1 MAKEPTKNQAAEQTA
16 DKDLKKGPAR
26 RLRLPAKLVVVSWRD
41 LAVIVVPVLV
51 VAFLVVW
58 VTFRFV
64 RPAPLDTIVIASGSE
79 GSTFRTTADKY
90 RKIIERAGV
99 KVRILPSQG
108 SLDNLKML
116 ADPSVRVD
124 VAFVQGGLT
133 DGVNIENLKSLGS
146 ISTQPLLIFYRG
158 AHPIEQLSQLQGK
171 RVAIGPEGSGTHSL
185 ALKLL
190 KANGI
195 EGKPTTVLDLAGEEA
210 ATALGKGLADAVFL
224 TGDSA
229 PPAVMRALM
238 TTRGVRLLS
247 FAQSDGYLRR
257 FSFLSKLT
265 LPRGAV
271 DLGKD
276 IPADDVQLV
285 GPTVEL
291 IARNDLHPALSDL
304 LIGAAREVHGGPGM
318 FRNAGEFPAPL
329 KKDFPISD
337 DAERYYASGTRFLYT
352 HLPFWLASL
361 TDRLMVLLI
370 PLVVVIIPAMRLV
383 PVVYRWRVRSR
394 VYRWYGVL
402 MAIEKDIFSDPGAAE
417 KKDILKRLDR
427 VEEAVNRIKMPLS
440 FADQLFVLRSHIN
453 MVRDRLVRDI
463 PDH

>member
-1 MAKEPTKNQAAEQTA
+1 MAKAPPAQKTTKTRAS
-16 DKDLKKGPAR
+16 

-41 LAVIVVPVLV
+41 LAITAVPVLLV
-51 VAFLVVW
+51 VALVLW
-58 VTFRFV
+58 VGFRFV
-64 RPAPLDTIVIASGSE
+64 RPAPLDTIVIASGPD
-79 GSTFRTTADKY
+79 GSNFRTTADKY
-90 RKIIERAGV
+90 RKIIERNGV
-99 KVRILPSQG
+99 KVQILPSQG

-116 ADPSVRVD
+116 SDPATRVD

-146 ISTQPLLIFYRG
+146 LFTQPLIIFYRSSR
-158 AHPIEQLSQLQGK
+158 PMDELSQFRGK
-171 RVAIGPEGSGTHSL
+171 RLAIGPEGSGTHSL
-185 ALKLL
+185 AVKLL

-195 EGKPTTVLDLAGEEA
+195 EAKPTVLLELSGEEA
-210 ATALGKGLADAVFL
+210 AAALGKGKADAAFL

-229 PPAVMRALM
+229 TPAVMRGLMATPGIRLM
-238 TTRGVRLLS
+238 TFRQ
-247 FAQSDGYLRR
+247 ADGYLRR

-265 LPRGAV
+265 LPQGAI
-271 DLGKD
+271 DLGKN
-276 IPADDVQLV
+276 IPAQDVQLV

-291 IARNDLHPALSDL
+291 VARDQLHPALSDL
-304 LIGAAREVHGGPGM
+304 LIAAAREVHGGPGM

-337 DAERYYASGTRFLYT
+337 DAQRYYTSGTRFLYT

-383 PVVYRWRVRSR
+383 PVIYRWRVRSR

-402 MAIEKDIFSDPGAAE
+402 MAIERDIFSAPTAE
-417 KKDILKRLDR
+417 QKQELLKRIDR

-440 FADQLFVLRSHIN
+440 FADQLFVLRSHVN
-453 MVRDRLVRDI
+453 MVRDRLVHDI
-463 PDH
+463 STS